1 MGATGFTRAR
11 SMGPVADA
19 VERAGGS
26 VTRVFRRAELPMR
39 LIERPD
45 QLILLRDQL
54 ALVECATREIG
65 DETLPLRMSM
75 DAGFAHLGAFGR
87 HVGAAPVFAEAIE
100 RCNEGMGLMLQ
111 SATHLKLTQSRGLAI
126 WSYEISDSTRVG
138 RQKNELL
145 AFGYMIDLM
154 RHFFGAGAAPLRA
167 ELPGALA
174 ARSQIQDLLGCEVS
188 HGEKAALIFP
198 ATGLRAENPRT
209 AGPVDGARS
218 DGIPYPD
225 DIVAGVERMIELG
238 LLDRR
243 PTIEYVGRRL
253 RMSSRTLQRRLSKA
267 EQGFEEIKR
276 RVLVAQASALLGSTR
291 LSVSEIAY
299 ELGYSDP
306 AHFTRAASRWV
317 GETPRVWRRRLL
329 AAS

>member
-154 RHFFGAGAAPLRA
+154 RHFFGAGCAPCAPSFPALWRRA
-167 ELPGALA
+167 RKSKTCWA
-174 ARSQIQDLLGCEVS
+174 AR
-188 HGEKAALIFP
+188 FP
-198 ATGLRAENPRT
+198 MA
-209 AGPVDGARS
+209 
-218 DGIPYPD
+218 
-225 DIVAGVERMIELG
+225 
-238 LLDRR
+238 
-243 PTIEYVGRRL
+243 
-253 RMSSRTLQRRLSKA
+253 
-267 EQGFEEIKR
+267 KR
-276 RVLVAQASALLGSTR
+276 RR
-291 LSVSEIAY
+291 
-299 ELGYSDP
+299 
-306 AHFTRAASRWV
+306 
-317 GETPRVWRRRLL
+317 
-329 AAS
+329 